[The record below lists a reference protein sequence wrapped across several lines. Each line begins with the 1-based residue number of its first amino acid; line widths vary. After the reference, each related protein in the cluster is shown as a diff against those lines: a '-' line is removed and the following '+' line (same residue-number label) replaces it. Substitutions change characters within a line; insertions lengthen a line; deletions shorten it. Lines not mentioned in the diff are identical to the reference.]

1 MKKMVRAVLFAMMA
15 VFSTAVFAEDE
26 DPCAMP
32 ANLTEIEGVYQIG
45 TCGDLYKFA
54 EMVNGGETGI
64 NGKLTADIV
73 VNEGV
78 LTSDGTLSGTN
89 FRQWTP
95 IGTSSTPYKGTFDGN
110 AHVISGLYFSDEI
123 VDYVGLFGY
132 IGDDAKVQNVGV
144 VDSYI
149 RGETTVGGVVGYNE
163 GTVSNVYN
171 TGAVSGEDDVG
182 GVVGQNLFGSV
193 SNVYNTGAVNGQIG
207 VGGVVGDNGG
217 TVSNVYNT
225 GAVSGRG
232 EVGGVVGNNGGTISN
247 VYNTGAV
254 SGDKHIGGVVGKN
267 GRTVSN
273 VYNTGAVSGMYG
285 VGGVVGFLS
294 IGTVKNA
301 YCNTDFYA
309 GSALGENKSGSIEN
323 VDGKTTAELAST
335 TLPAGFSGEIWNAGS
350 GEPVVRNGKLL
361 LELPGLKDVGTQPE
375 IEYTGFQPNAGG
387 FYEISNAQELKWFAQ
402 LVNSG
407 ATSINGR
414 LTADICLN
422 ACGEGESVLKADGTL
437 NGDGFNFTQWT
448 PIGTKEK
455 PYKGTFDGNGKRIS
469 GLYFNDENV
478 RYVGLFGYIGNGAN
492 VQNVGVVDS
501 YIRGW
506 TFVGGVVGYNDG
518 DLSNVYNT
526 GAVSGQG
533 EVGGVVGWN
542 SFDGTVRN
550 VYNTGA
556 VSGGSFVGGV
566 VGRNWSFVGEVYN
579 TGAVSGNKS
588 VGGVV
593 GYNKDFVENAYYNTD
608 FYTGNAIG
616 ENANE
621 ANVSHVE
628 GKTTAELIAIDLGP
642 EWVAGNLAYDKK
654 TGKLTASFP
663 YLEIFA
669 DFQYKITALEFKVV
683 DNVIQ
688 IANADDL
695 KNFARLVSEFGVTD
709 VDAELTAD
717 ICVNACGEGESVLK
731 ADGSLNGDGFNFKP
745 WTPILAYDGTFD
757 GNGYTISGLYF
768 NDKNA
773 FYVGLFGYIGNGAYV
788 QNVGVVDSYV
798 FGRNIVGG
806 VVGYNLGGAVSNVY
820 NTGAVSGTDRV
831 GGVVGLNEG
840 GTISNVYNTGAVSG
854 TDGVGGVVGF
864 NARGGTIS
872 NAYNTGA
879 VSGEDDVGGVVGHNE
894 EASVENVYNTGAVSG
909 EDDVGGV
916 VGNNGGGVVGLNEGI
931 SISNAY
937 NTGAVSGG
945 SVVGGVVGNNRGGVV
960 ELNEGASV
968 ENVYNTGAVSG
979 GSVVGGVVG
988 LNDGS
993 TISNA
998 YNTGV
1003 VSGGSVVGGVV
1014 GNNRGTVG
1022 NAYNTG
1028 AVSGEDD
1035 VGGVAGINDNTV
1047 RNGYYNTD
1055 MLCEHCRHPIEGTNG
1070 KTTAELA
1077 ALDVARAFENS
1088 DGVWVAGYDS
1098 ISNGWRKYAFP
1109 SLKGVGT
1116 APTFIEL
1123 DPNATEV
1130 EISNVEELLKFAELV
1145 NAGNAT
1151 LNAKLTAD
1159 IVVNENV
1166 LNDDGTLN
1174 EADTS
1179 KFIKWTPI
1187 GTDVNP
1193 YIGTFDGQ
1201 GHTVSGLY
1209 FNNDEMSN
1217 VGFFGAVGSD
1227 GETKGVVKNVGVVDS
1242 YFEGNFFVGGVVGL
1256 VMENASVNA
1265 VFNTGAV
1272 SGQVN
1277 VGGVV
1282 GVNGGGFVTNVYN
1295 TGSVSGE
1302 IEDVGG
1308 VIGLNVG
1315 EARNVYSV
1323 GPVSGKFAVGGVVG
1337 LNEGGNVANAYYNS
1351 EVFEG
1356 DSIGGGNGTSE
1367 NVEGKNSAELVA
1379 GTSLELDTA
1388 VWVLGGVGV
1397 GTTNDSLYYPY
1408 LKVFGPHKYELSDVK
1423 KYAITVVVNDKAMGT
1438 VTGAGEYEYGTKV
1451 EIKAVAN
1458 EGYKFTDWEDD
1469 VKTAART
1476 ITVTKAETYT
1486 ANFEAIPSSSSEVES
1501 SSSAVESSSSEA
1513 KSSSSEAKSSSSD
1526 AKSSSSEAKSSS
1538 SSAKSSS
1545 SSSEAKSSSSEAKSS
1560 SSEAKSSSSEAE
1572 SSSSEAK
1579 SSSSDAKS
1587 SSSQKE
1593 SIIAQAQLP
1602 QFSVTASGKMVSIAG
1617 ARPNSIV
1624 NVFDMQGNR
1633 VKTVVAT
1640 AANFTFALPSAGV
1653 YIVKNGYTAKR
1664 VNVR

>member
-15 VFSTAVFAEDE
+15 VFSTAVFAED
-26 DPCAMP
+26 DPCAMS
-32 ANLTEIEGVYQIG
+32 ANLTEIDGVYQIG

-64 NGKLTADIV
+64 NGRLTADIV
-73 VNEGV
+73 VNVGV

-89 FRQWTP
+89 FTQWTP
-95 IGTSSTPYKGTFDGN
+95 IGTESTPYAGTFDGKDGDG
-110 AHVISGLYFSDEI
+110 HTISGLYFNDEN
-123 VDYVGLFGY
+123 VDYVGLFGK
-132 IGDDAKVQNVGV
+132 IGTGAVVQNVGV

-149 RGETTVGGVVGYNE
+149 LGKEAVGGVVGLNAG
-163 GTVSNVYN
+163 GTISNVYN
-171 TGAVSGEDDVG
+171 TGAVSGSDWVG
-182 GVVGQNLFGSV
+182 GVVG
-193 SNVYNTGAVNGQIG
+193 Y
-207 VGGVVGDNGG
+207 NGG

-225 GAVSGRG
+225 GAVSGLG
-232 EVGGVVGNNGGTISN
+232 EVGGVVG
-247 VYNTGAV
+247 YNY
-254 SGDKHIGGVVGKN
+254 S
-267 GRTVSN
+267 TVSN
-273 VYNTGAVSGMYG
+273 VYNTGAVSGDFN
-285 VGGVVGFLS
+285 VGGVVGENDGNIS
-294 IGTVKNA
+294 NVYNTGAVGGDVRVGGVVGYNDGPISNGYYNA
-301 YCNTDFYA
+301 DFYTGNA
-309 GSALGENKSGSIEN
+309 VGGDGVGIEN
-323 VDGKTTAELAST
+323 VKGKTTIELAALTFGTADADFPLLEDETESPWESGNISYDKVTGKLTASFPYLKNFADFQYKITALEFKVVDDIIQIANADDLKDFAGLVNEFGVADVAAEL
-335 TLPAGFSGEIWNAGS
+335 I
-350 GEPVVRNGKLL
+350 
-361 LELPGLKDVGTQPE
+361 
-375 IEYTGFQPNAGG
+375 
-387 FYEISNAQELKWFAQ
+387 
-402 LVNSG
+402 
-407 ATSINGR
+407 
-414 LTADICLN
+414 ADICLN
-422 ACGEGESVLKADGTL
+422 ACSEGDSVLKADGTL
-437 NGDGFNFTQWT
+437 NGDGSNFTQWT

-455 PYKGTFDGNGKRIS
+455 TYAGTLDGMDAEGNAHVIS
-469 GLYFNDENV
+469 GLYFNDGNADF
-478 RYVGLFGYIGNGAN
+478 VGLFGYIGENAK

-501 YIRGW
+501 YFKGKQY
-506 TFVGGVVGYNDG
+506 VAGVVGYNDG

-526 GAVSGQG
+526 GAVSGEYDVGGVVGYNDDDLTNVYNTGTVSGTDDVGGVVGENIGTVSNVYNTGMVSGIDGAGSVVGYNAGSIANAYYDKDVACANCGSRIGGTTGKTTAELAALDVASAFDDSEGNWNAGYSITSNGWWKYAFPSLKGVGTAPTFVKLDPDAIEVEISNVEELFLFAEFVNAGNTLNGRLTADIVVNENLLGTDDANVKDDGTFDMEAYKSAHANAEPRAWTPIGTASTPYRGIFDGKDGEGNVHTISGLYFIDENARGVGLFGYIGGKHAKIQNVG
-533 EVGGVVGWN
+533 VVDSYIRGRFEVGGVVGGN
-542 SFDGTVRN
+542 GGTVRS

-556 VSGGSFVGGV
+556 VSGEENVGGV
-566 VGRNWSFVGEVYN
+566 VGH
-579 TGAVSGNKS
+579 
-588 VGGVV
+588 
-593 GYNKDFVENAYYNTD
+593 NA
-608 FYTGNAIG
+608 
-616 ENANE
+616 
-621 ANVSHVE
+621 
-628 GKTTAELIAIDLGP
+628 
-642 EWVAGNLAYDKK
+642 
-654 TGKLTASFP
+654 
-663 YLEIFA
+663 
-669 DFQYKITALEFKVV
+669 
-683 DNVIQ
+683 
-688 IANADDL
+688 
-695 KNFARLVSEFGVTD
+695 R
-709 VDAELTAD
+709 
-717 ICVNACGEGESVLK
+717 
-731 ADGSLNGDGFNFKP
+731 
-745 WTPILAYDGTFD
+745 
-757 GNGYTISGLYF
+757 
-768 NDKNA
+768 
-773 FYVGLFGYIGNGAYV
+773 
-788 QNVGVVDSYV
+788 
-798 FGRNIVGG
+798 
-806 VVGYNLGGAVSNVY
+806 
-820 NTGAVSGTDRV
+820 
-831 GGVVGLNEG
+831 G
-840 GTISNVYNTGAVSG
+840 GTISNVYNTGAVVGNES
-854 TDGVGGVVGF
+854 VGGVVGF
-864 NARGGTIS
+864 KDGTVS
-872 NAYNTGA
+872 NVYNTGT
-879 VSGEDDVGGVVGHNE
+879 VSGEDYVGGVVG
-894 EASVENVYNTGAVSG
+894 ASFGLVSNVYNTGAVSG
-909 EDDVGGV
+909 EWWVGGV
-916 VGNNGGGVVGLNEGI
+916 VGENW
-931 SISNAY
+931 SS
-937 NTGAVSGG
+937 VS
-945 SVVGGVVGNNRGGVV
+945 
-960 ELNEGASV
+960 
-968 ENVYNTGAVSG
+968 
-979 GSVVGGVVG
+979 
-988 LNDGS
+988 
-993 TISNA
+993 
-998 YNTGV
+998 
-1003 VSGGSVVGGVV
+1003 
-1014 GNNRGTVG
+1014 
-1022 NAYNTG
+1022 
-1028 AVSGEDD
+1028 
-1035 VGGVAGINDNTV
+1035 
-1047 RNGYYNTD
+1047 NGYYNTD
-1055 MLCEHCRHPIEGTNG
+1055 MPCENCGSPIEGTNG

-1077 ALDVARAFENS
+1077 AFDVAQAFENS

-1174 EADTS
+1174 VADTS
-1179 KFIKWTPI
+1179 KFVKWTPI

-1217 VGFFGAVGSD
+1217 IGFFGAVGSD

-1337 LNEGGNVANAYYNS
+1337 LNEGGYVANAYYNS

-1367 NVEGKNSAELVA
+1367 NVEGKNSADLVA

-1408 LKVFGPHKYELSDVK
+1408 LKVFGPHKYVLGDVK
-1423 KYAITVVVNDKAMGT
+1423 KYAITVAVNDKTMGT
-1438 VTGAGEYEYGTKV
+1438 VTGAGEYEYGTTVKLS
-1451 EIKAVAN
+1451 ATAN

-1501 SSSAVESSSSEA
+1501 SSSVDESSSSEA
-1513 KSSSSEAKSSSSD
+1513 VSSSSSAKSSSSAAASSSSEAKSSSSD
-1526 AKSSSSEAKSSS
+1526 AESSSSEAASSSSEAKSSSSEAKSSS

-1545 SSSEAKSSSSEAKSS
+1545 SS
-1560 SSEAKSSSSEAE
+1560 AKSSSSEAE
-1572 SSSSEAK
+1572 SSSSE
-1579 SSSSDAKS
+1579 AKS

-1602 QFSVTASGKMVSIAG
+1602 QFSVSASGKMVSIVG
-1617 ARPNSIV
+1617 ARPNSVV
-1624 NVFDMQGNR
+1624 NVFDMQGNL